1 MKPASTYL
9 DDTSLAVLGKR
20 LADLTLVLATASL
33 AAMLTY
39 RHSGGESLVRET
51 VLAALVAMLFIWEQT
66 GLYRATRSTRLVT
79 EVEALSAG
87 WIAGLL
93 VAGGYDWFRGRL
105 DGTELKFLVLWLVTG
120 WLLTVLLRVVA
131 RALLRAL
138 RRRGYSKRRVVIAVA
153 SDLGMQVAQR
163 LRERPDAGFEVVGFF
178 DDRDPERVRNG
189 GGLPVLGNIDEMAH
203 YVAEHHVDAVW
214 IALPFRAEDRVRDI
228 LRAMRHSTADVC
240 LVPDVFQFFM
250 LNQALGQVA
259 GVPLLALNST
269 PLQGANR
276 LVKAIEDRVLAAL
289 ILLLVSPVMLAVAIA
304 IRLDSP
310 GSILFRQRRHGLHDE
325 PIEMLKFR
333 TMRPHVQAPG
343 TYTLATRGD
352 KRVTS
357 VGAYLRRTSLDE
369 LPQFINVLRGEM
381 SIVGPRPYP
390 IEINDEYKDVVDR
403 YMLRHKVKPGITG
416 WAQVNGLRGALDT
429 PQKMERRVMHD
440 LHYIEHWSLW
450 FDLKIIF
457 LTIFRGFVHENAY

>member
-1 MKPASTYL
+1 MKPANTYL
-9 DDTSLAVLGKR
+9 DETSLAVLGKR
-20 LADLTLVLATASL
+20 LADLMLVLATAFL
-33 AAMLTY
+33 AATLTY
-39 RHSGGESLVRET
+39 RHTGSESPVREA
-51 VLAALVAMLFIWEQT
+51 VLAAMVAMLFVWEQT
-66 GLYRATRSTRLVT
+66 GLYRATRSTRLVS

-93 VAGGYDWFRGRL
+93 VACGYDWFRSRL
-105 DGTELKFLVLWLVTG
+105 DGSELKFLVFWLVAG
-120 WLLTVLLRVVA
+120 WLLTVLLRVAA

-153 SDLGMQVAQR
+153 SELGMQVATR
-163 LRERPDAGFEVVGFF
+163 LRERPEVGFEVVGFF
-178 DDRDPERVRNG
+178 DDRDPDRVRNG
-189 GGLPVLGNIDEMAH
+189 GGLPVLGNIDGMAR
-203 YVAEHHVDAVW
+203 YVSEHHVDAVW

-228 LRAMRHSTADVC
+228 LKAVRHSTADVC
-240 LVPDVFQFFM
+240 LIPDVFQFFV

-259 GVPLLALNST
+259 GIPLLALNST

-304 IRLDSP
+304 IRLESP
-310 GSILFRQRRHGLHDE
+310 GSVLFRQRRHGLHDE

-333 TMRPHVQAPG
+333 TMRPHFQAPG
-343 TYTLATRGD
+343 TYTLAERGD

-429 PQKMERRVMHD
+429 PDKMERRVMHD
-440 LHYIEHWSLW
+440 LYYIEHWSLW

>member
-1 MKPASTYL
+1 
-9 DDTSLAVLGKR
+9 
-20 LADLTLVLATASL
+20 
-33 AAMLTY
+33 
-39 RHSGGESLVRET
+39 
-51 VLAALVAMLFIWEQT
+51 VA
-66 GLYRATRSTRLVT
+66 
-79 EVEALSAG
+79 
-87 WIAGLL
+87 
-93 VAGGYDWFRGRL
+93 
-105 DGTELKFLVLWLVTG
+105 G
-120 WLLTVLLRVVA
+120 WLLTVVLRLGA
-131 RALLRAL
+131 RAVLRAL
-138 RRRGYSKRRVVIAVA
+138 RRRGYSQRRVVIAVA
-153 SDLGMQVAQR
+153 SELGLNVAKR
-163 LRERPDAGFEVVGFF
+163 LRDRPDAGFEVVGFF
-178 DDRDPERVRNG
+178 DDRDPERVRNSG
-189 GGLPVLGNIDEMAH
+189 GPPLLGNIDEMAK
-203 YVAEHHVDAVW
+203 YVAEHQVDAVW

-228 LRAMRHSTADVC
+228 LKAMRHSTADVC

-310 GSILFRQRRHGLHDE
+310 GAILFRQRRHGRHDE

-357 VGAYLRRTSLDE
+357 IGAYLRRTSLDE
-369 LPQFINVLRGEM
+369 LPQFINVLRGDM

-390 IEINDEYKDVVDR
+390 IEINDEYKEVVDR

-429 PQKMERRVMHD
+429 PDKMERRVMHD
-440 LHYIEHWSLW
+440 LYYIEHWSLW